1 MSEASSMLR
10 TTRIPHI
17 MRDIRLSSVQAVRTD
32 SLLHIVCAMCGR
44 RARARQ
50 MESAHMRASASASH
64 RQAT

>member
-10 TTRIPHI
+10 TT
-17 MRDIRLSSVQAVRTD
+17 RDIRLSSVQAVRTD